1 MNSRE
6 RVLKALK
13 LGQPDQV
20 PFIDD
25 VDQSVKERIMG
36 KKNFTEQAFAR
47 ALGMDAIA
55 VNSCSAPV
63 FCKTRV
69 LNGRRWFLD
78 GIIKNEH
85 DLKKAVFPNPTDDS
99 FYDPVKRFIDV
110 NKDSDLALYAEC
122 RWGTS
127 GVLYSMGLEGLSYAL
142 YDNPRLIE
150 NLLDRYVAWN
160 CIVMETLNRIGLDFI
175 VTYGNIACNTGLL
188 ISPTVFRELFIPKI
202 KLVANACKLPWIYHG
217 DGNISPIIDDLLALG
232 MSGIH
237 PIEPVSMDLAEI
249 KNKYGDKLCLWGNV
263 DLRYT
268 LTRGT
273 PDDVEREVINCIKK
287 AGNHGGYIIGS
298 ANSLTDY
305 CPTENILAMAKAI
318 KKHGNYPLSV

>member
-13 LGQPDQV
+13 LGQPDQI

-25 VDQSVKERIMG
+25 VDQPVKERIMG
-36 KKNFTEQAFAR
+36 RKNFTEQEFAR
-47 ALGMDAIA
+47 ALGLDAI
-55 VNSCSAPV
+55 VISTCSAPV

-69 LNGRRWFLD
+69 LNGRKYILD
-78 GIIKNEH
+78 GLIKNEH
-85 DLKKAVFPNPTDDS
+85 DLKKAIFPNPSDDS
-99 FYDPVKRFIDV
+99 FYDPVKRFV
-110 NKDSDLALYAEC
+110 EENKESGLALYAEC

-150 NLLDRYVAWN
+150 NLLDMYVAWN
-160 CIVMETLNRIGLDFI
+160 CSVMEKLNQIGLDFI
-175 VTYGNIACNTGLL
+175 VTYGNIACNTGPL
-188 ISPTVFRELFIPKI
+188 ISPALIRELFIPKI
-202 KLVANACKLPWIYHG
+202 KLVSDACKLPWVYHG
-217 DGNISPIIDDLLALG
+217 DGNILSILDDLLPLG
-232 MSGIH
+232 MSCIH
-237 PIEPVSMDLAEI
+237 PIEPVSMDLEAI
-249 KNKYGDKLCLWGNV
+249 KNKYGNKLCLWGNV

-273 PDDVEREVINCIKK
+273 PEDVEKEVKSCIKK

-305 CPTENILAMAKAI
+305 CPTENIFAMAKAI
-318 KKHGNYPLSV
+318 KKYGKYPLLI